1 MPRTDRPG
9 RLAGRCVLIT
19 GASRGI
25 GRSIALRFAEEGAD
39 LMLSATNEAK
49 LQEVKALAEAEGARA
64 LVHAADVTDPA
75 AVDGLMA
82 ATLAAFG
89 RLDVLV
95 NNAGIYKAARFTDY
109 ALADLE
115 RVMRVNVYSAFQL
128 MQLAIRQMQGQGYGK
143 IVNMA
148 STAGKWESMNQ
159 AVYNASKH
167 ALVGLTRCA
176 ALETAAEGITVNA
189 ICPGFVETDML
200 AEFDAHAAI
209 LGVSTE
215 QLEAGLLQR
224 VPMKRW
230 TRPEEVAH
238 IAVYLSS
245 AESDGMT
252 GQTITISGGMRMG

>member
-128 MQLAIRQMQGQGYGK
+128 MQLAIRQMQGQG
-143 IVNMA
+143 
-148 STAGKWESMNQ
+148 
-159 AVYNASKH
+159 
-167 ALVGLTRCA
+167 
-176 ALETAAEGITVNA
+176 
-189 ICPGFVETDML
+189 
-200 AEFDAHAAI
+200 
-209 LGVSTE
+209 
-215 QLEAGLLQR
+215 
-224 VPMKRW
+224 
-230 TRPEEVAH
+230 
-238 IAVYLSS
+238 
-245 AESDGMT
+245 
-252 GQTITISGGMRMG
+252 

>member
-1 MPRTDRPG
+1 MANLDFGVTDEDLQDIFGPYGNVVEAHYVNDRFDP
-9 RLAGRCVLIT
+9 
-19 GASRGI
+19 SRKKG
-25 GRSIALRFAEEGAD
+25 FAFVTFE
-39 LMLSATNEAK
+39 
-49 LQEVKALAEAEGARA
+49 ALAEAEGARA

-189 ICPGFVETDML
+189 ICPGFIDTPLLAKSIDAITAKTGKTENEARAQLCAGNPQKRFVET
-200 AEFDAHAAI
+200 
-209 LGVSTE
+209 G
-215 QLEAGLLQR
+215 
-224 VPMKRW
+224 
-230 TRPEEVAH
+230 EVAGTALWLCSDAAA
-238 IAVYLSS
+238 AV
-245 AESDGMT
+245 
-252 GQTITISGGMRMG
+252 SGHALALLGGEI

>member
-1 MPRTDRPG
+1 MQDHAHNG
-9 RLAGRCVLIT
+9 RLSGRTALIT

-25 GRSIALRFAEEGAD
+25 GRAIAIAFAREGAD
-39 LMLSATNEAK
+39 LVLTATDEAK
-49 LQEVKALAEAEGARA
+49 LDEVRALAEAEGAQVA
-64 LVHAADVTDPA
+64 VHAADISDPA
-75 AVDGLMA
+75 AVEAMMSA
-82 ATLAAFG
+82 AIAAHG

-95 NNAGIYKAARFTDY
+95 NNAGIYRAARFTDY

-115 RVMRVNVYSAFQL
+115 AVMRVNVFAAFQL
-128 MQLAIRQMQGQGYGK
+128 MQLAIRHMRDQGYGK

-176 ALETAAEGITVNA
+176 ALETAADGVTVNA

-200 AEFDAHAAI
+200 SEFDAHAEI
-209 LGVSTE
+209 LGVTSE
-215 QLEAGLLQR
+215 QLSAGLLQR

-230 TRPEEVAH
+230 TQPEEIAH
-238 IAVYLSS
+238 IAVYLASG
-245 AESDGMT
+245 ESDGMT